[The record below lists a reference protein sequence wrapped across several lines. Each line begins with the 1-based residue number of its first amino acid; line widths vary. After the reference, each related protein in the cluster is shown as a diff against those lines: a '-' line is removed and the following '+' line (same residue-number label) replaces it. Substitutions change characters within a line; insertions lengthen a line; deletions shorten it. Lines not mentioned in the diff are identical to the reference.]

1 MYYSK
6 IFLTKSTVIATY
18 MIFLLLQIC
27 SLSVA
32 VMGRLFTYQIFKYLN
47 LHIKLKVEGLQ
58 TGHLF

>member
-18 MIFLLLQIC
+18 MIFLPLQIC

-47 LHIKLKVEGLQ
+47 LYIKLKVEGLQ